1 MDELLSE
8 KEQID
13 RMRSWWSDNGAYIVV
28 GAIIGIGGIFGL
40 NQWRSSQLDM
50 QVEASNLFEAMA
62 EEIAE
67 NRLEPAE
74 SLAADMYADYAGT
87 IYADQSH
94 LAMARLYMD
103 QGRDQ
108 DAAAE
113 LEALLAGDGN
123 AEMQM
128 VARLRLAKI
137 LLFQDK
143 PDEVL
148 QLLEAHTDTGMGP
161 RFNEAIGDAHA
172 ELGAYEAAE
181 EAYMAA
187 LSDPLAS
194 QLVDTAL
201 LQMKISD
208 LPDVLPEGESA
219 PADDAA
225 QAEGEAALES
235 AEPEPDAAPDP
246 ATPDEEETAE

>member
-13 RMRSWWSDNGAYIVV
+13 RMRSWWSDNGAYIIV

-40 NQWRSSQLDM
+40 NHWRSSQLDM
-50 QVEASNLFEAMA
+50 QVGASNLFEALA

-67 NRLEPAE
+67 NRLDPAE
-74 SLAADMYADYAGT
+74 ALAADMYADYAGT
-87 IYADQSH
+87 VYADQSR

-103 QGRDQ
+103 QGRDR

-128 VARLRLAKI
+128 VGRLRLAKI

-143 PDEVL
+143 PEAVL
-148 QLLEAHTDTGMGP
+148 ELLEGHTDTGMGP
-161 RFNEAIGDAHA
+161 RYNEAIGDAHA

-187 LSDPLAS
+187 LTDPLAA

-208 LPDVLPEGESA
+208 LPDVVPEGESP
-219 PADDAA
+219 PADEAA
-225 QAEGEAALES
+225 QAEDDAAAES
-235 AEPEPDAAPDP
+235 AEPESDAEPDP
-246 ATPDEEETAE
+246 ATPDEEETVE